1 MSRRSRLSASARV
14 QLAMTGVLLAST
26 IALIAVAYLVTAGQL
41 RAATDAA
48 LMREA
53 EAFGAALAGA
63 PASEPVDTA
72 TRRYLAARTGPTA
85 GVRPIL
91 FVRLDDGRTISN
103 SEIRLEDAVEDDD
116 AGLTTVVLD
125 GETYRLL
132 AVPLDA
138 AAGRNGVFYAA
149 LADSLA
155 HETATTVAL
164 TLAAAGAFALAFGVP
179 LSYWATRRALRPLT
193 VMAADAASISHAEPG
208 GRIRYDGPGDELGS
222 LADSLNAML
231 ERLENAFGDQRRFVA
246 DASHELRTPV
256 AVIRGNVELLRSNRL
271 SQEDAEESLAMIES
285 EAVRMVRL
293 LDDLLA
299 LAKLEDTGR
308 ERFQPLEVRTLVD
321 EVTARARALGEREI
335 VCTGACEVWTEGDP
349 DLLDQALV
357 NLIRNAVGHTEPGGR
372 IVVSCA
378 GDDTHVTVSVTDD
391 GPGIPEADLERIFD
405 RFYRAPGRAREN
417 AGGGAGL
424 GLAIARRLIELHGGT
439 LSADNVEPH
448 GARFT
453 VTLPRIAAP
462 DDC

>member
-1 MSRRSRLSASARV
+1 MSRLSRLSASARV

-26 IALIAVAYLVTAGQL
+26 LALIVVAYLVTAGQL

-53 EAFGAALAGA
+53 EAFSAALAGA
-63 PASEPVDTA
+63 PAGQAVDAA
-72 TRRYLAARTGPTA
+72 TRSYLAARTGPTA

-91 FVRLDDGRTISN
+91 FVRLDGGRTISN
-103 SEIRLEDAVEDDD
+103 SDVRLEDAVTNG
-116 AGLTTVVLD
+116 ATGLTTVVLD
-125 GETYRLL
+125 GAAYRLL

-138 AAGRNGVFYAA
+138 ANGRGGVFYAA
-149 LADSLA
+149 LADALA

-164 TLAAAGAFALAFGVP
+164 TLAAAGAFALALGVP
-179 LSYWATRRALRPLT
+179 LSYWATRRALLPLT
-193 VMAADAASISHAEPG
+193 VMAADAASISHAAPG

-256 AVIRGNVELLRSNRL
+256 AVIRGNVELLRSNHL
-271 SQEDAEESLAMIES
+271 SKEDADESLEMIES

-299 LAKLEDTGR
+299 LAKLENTGR
-308 ERFQPLEVRTLVD
+308 DRFQPLEVRTLVD

-335 VCTGACEVWTEGDP
+335 ECTGACEVWTEGDP

-372 IVVSCA
+372 IVVSCGA
-378 GDDTHVTVSVTDD
+378 DDSRVTVAVIDD

-405 RFYRAPGRAREN
+405 RFYRAPGRVREN

-424 GLAIARRLIELHGGT
+424 GLAIARRLVELHGGT
-439 LSADNVEPH
+439 LTADNVEPH

-453 VTLPRIAAP
+453 MSLPRIETP
-462 DDC
+462 DDL